1 MRTGLRLMSFRAST
15 KKLAATLVCMSAA
28 ALAGC
33 GLGVDDVQL
42 NGKLFDAVG
51 LNNKAERAEPKLKER
66 SAIVMPPNVAALPEP
81 GVNPDR
87 DIATGSIAEVR
98 DHDEVRQVTKAD
110 LERKQA
116 EYCKKHYDDAKA
128 HGDNDVDLAEG
139 PLGPCRGSIFSA
151 IKKINGSGEPQLQEG
166 Q

>member
-1 MRTGLRLMSFRAST
+1 MSFRTST
-15 KKLAATLVCMSAA
+15 KKIAAALACVSAA

-51 LNNKAERAEPKLKER
+51 LNNKAEKTEPKLKER

-98 DHDEVRQVTKAD
+98 DHDETRQITKAD
-110 LERKQA
+110 LERQQA
-116 EYCKKHYDDAKA
+116 EYCKKNYEDAKA
-128 HGDNDVDLAEG
+128 HGDNNADLAEG
-139 PLGPCRGSIFSA
+139 PLGPCRGSVLSA
-151 IKKINGSGEPQLQEG
+151 IKNINGSGEPALQEG